1 MFIRI
6 AVAVLVVSL
15 SACGAPRPRPY
26 ALQPPVEPAPALQ
39 SLPPPGAY
47 QIDSNNSEL
56 RILVYRAGPLANLGH
71 NHVIVSR
78 AVTGSVQVGSSIS
91 ASSFSI
97 QVPLE
102 SFVVDEPEARRA
114 AGSDFPGDIPEDA
127 KSATR
132 RNMLSAT
139 MLNAAEFPEITV
151 KSVTLSGAF
160 DTLSADL
167 IISVAGREATIS
179 APFTLQGDAHALTAA
194 GSMEL
199 RQTALGLTPYSLL
212 HGALQVQDAMQLK
225 FSIVV
230 PL

>member
-1 MFIRI
+1 VFNRI
-6 AVAVLVVSL
+6 TVAVLVICL
-15 SACGAPRPRPY
+15 SACGTPRPRPS
-26 ALQPPVEPAPALQ
+26 ALQPAIEPTSALQ

-78 AVTGSVQVGSSIS
+78 AVTGLVRVGGSIS
-91 ASSFSI
+91 ASSFLL

-102 SFVVDEPEARRA
+102 SLVVDESEARREE
-114 AGSDFPGDIPEDA
+114 GSDFPGDVPEDA
-127 KSATR
+127 KSGTR

-151 KSVTLSGAF
+151 KSVTLSGTL

-167 IISVAGREATIS
+167 IISVAGHETTIS
-179 APFTLQGDAHALTAA
+179 APFTLQGDAHALKAA

-212 HGALQVQDAMQLK
+212 HGALQVQDAMRLR